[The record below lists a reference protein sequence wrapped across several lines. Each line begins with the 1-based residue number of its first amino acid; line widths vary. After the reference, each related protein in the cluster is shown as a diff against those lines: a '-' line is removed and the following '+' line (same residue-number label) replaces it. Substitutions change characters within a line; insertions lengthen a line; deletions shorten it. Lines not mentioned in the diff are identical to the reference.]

1 MGWVGSWY
9 GLVWFGQNSEAEF
22 KTMNQSIN
30 HKGGYRAARAAKNHF
45 YCRYLVKMLIL
56 IWIMAVETLKGIVS
70 ILQTKKDIC
79 SKNECYMHTCKLVR
93 NLKTQS

>member
-30 HKGGYRAARAAKNHF
+30 HKGGYRAARAAKKSTYSNLDF
-45 YCRYLVKMLIL
+45 FISGRFFGFI
-56 IWIMAVETLKGIVS
+56 S
-70 ILQTKKDIC
+70 ILLHLFVIFLDFSDC
-79 SKNECYMHTCKLVR
+79 SISSTVFL
-93 NLKTQS
+93 QSF